1 MKLCDRALEQP
12 DSSWRYHYYAVVID
26 KVLEVGVNISKYH
39 TLEMQALKQ
48 ETSVLAVVRPQKSD
62 GHSPRFVTSAET
74 EATDDM
80 LPSIA
85 PSTLA
90 SASGSTSPSTLGS
103 STSELSPS
111 TESPNSY
118 ATSPT
123 TASSGSPTSPAPQN
137 IIADVLRC
145 PGCFKTFKGTSGPTN
160 LQRHLKYSN
169 AHGIVQ
175 KSECHIA
182 GCGKT
187 FTRTDNMHHH
197 IRTVHN
203 ESPIVP
209 MQQRGGMKRRRES
222 DGTGDIRP
230 RGIRPKGMVQ
240 ENAVIL
246 QGQDYDIRETF
257 VF

>member
-1 MKLCDRALEQP
+1 MNLCDTALGQP
-12 DSSWRYHYYAVVID
+12 DSSWRYHYHAVVID
-26 KVLEVGVNISKYH
+26 KVLEVGLNISKH
-39 TLEMQALKQ
+39 PILEMQSLKQ
-48 ETSVLAVVRPQKSD
+48 DTSVLAVVGPRKYD
-62 GHSPRFVTSAET
+62 GNSPPFVMSAES
-74 EATDDM
+74 EATDDTT
-80 LPSIA
+80 PSTS

-90 SASGSTSPSTLGS
+90 SASGSTSSSTLGS
-103 STSELSPS
+103 STD
-111 TESPNSY
+111 SPNSY

-123 TASSGSPTSPAPQN
+123 TASAGSPTSSAPQN
-137 IIADVLRC
+137 TNADILRC
-145 PGCFKTFKGTSGPTN
+145 PECLKTFKGTSGPTN
-160 LQRHLKYSN
+160 LQRHLRYSN

-257 VF
+257 LF